1 MFKKLKKKA
10 KTEKEIK
17 TPSLNSLWQPDAV
30 QYNYDYLRLGAWYVR
45 VFCIEQLPRMAYVGW
60 LDDVNNIGGVTIS
73 THIIPI
79 PDKIVSNHLLSAES
93 KARSQWMLDQD
104 SGNIARMPV
113 LEQQI
118 ADYSELR
125 NIIATGQDR
134 LYDIT
139 IYIALYA
146 HTPEELK
153 NKTDI
158 LESILARKTMTARC
172 LYSRHLL
179 GFEGVL
185 PFANSPIEDYSR
197 NMTSAA
203 ASCCLPLTTVQSGH
217 STGIMLGPNIYSG
230 SPVLLDRF
238 AGEGIIPNQHMFISG
253 VSGSGKS
260 VSLRAISLWESYRG
274 IRTAFV
280 DPEGEYVGFTGNLG
294 GQVVSMRP
302 GRFSG
307 INPFDLEP
315 ENEDGTQK
323 VNIFSKVAD
332 VLSIIDSVF
341 IYRNQSNMQ
350 AQEASVVES
359 AIITMYKQLGITD
372 SPRSLYLPNG
382 DKKQMPTFTALVQQ
396 LRSMG
401 SPAAVMIADTI
412 QPLTADG
419 SIGMFDGQTNLKL
432 ANVPFLCFNLRG
444 LADEFSKFVGIQAV
458 LAWLWQ
464 KFAQP
469 GGRNNPK
476 NIAVDEAWMFLRYKG
491 AAQYLETLA
500 RRGRKH
506 GCALT
511 IATQRFEEF
520 AKEEEGRAVIES
532 CATILVLKQEEHAV
546 NAAVDYFHL
555 SDGCIPIITPPAPS
569 GQGILRVGGNTTAI
583 QIQPAPFEWSLLD
596 TQIGQG

>member
-1 MFKKLKKKA
+1 MAKKTKK
-10 KTEKEIK
+10 EKEIK
-17 TPSLNSLWQPDAV
+17 TPSINTLWHPDAV
-30 QYNYDYLRLGAWYVR
+30 QYNYDYLRLGQWYVR

-60 LDDVNNIGGVTIS
+60 LDDINNIGGVTIS
-73 THIIPI
+73 THINPI

-93 KARSQWMLDQD
+93 KARSQWMLDQE

-118 ADYSELR
+118 DDYSALR

-139 IYIALYA
+139 IYIAIYA
-146 HTPEELK
+146 GSPEELK

-158 LESILARKTMTARC
+158 MESILARKTMTARC
-172 LYSRHLL
+172 LYSRHLQ
-179 GFEGVL
+179 GFSGIL
-185 PFANSPIEDYSR
+185 PFADNPIEDYSR

-203 ASCCLPLTTVQSGH
+203 TACCLPLTTVQSGH

-274 IRTAFV
+274 IKTAFV
-280 DPEGEYVGFTGNLG
+280 DPEGEYVDFTDNLG

-315 ENEDGTQK
+315 ESEDGVNK

-359 AIITMYKQLGITD
+359 AIISMYKQLDITD
-372 SPRSLYLPNG
+372 SPSSLYLPNG

-396 LRSMG
+396 LKNMG
-401 SPAAVMIADTI
+401 SPAATMIAETI
-412 QPLTADG
+412 QPLTSNG
-419 SIGMFDGQTNLKL
+419 SIGMFDGQTSLKL
-432 ANVPFLCFNLRG
+432 SNVPFLCFNLKG

-469 GGRNNPK
+469 GGKNNPK

-583 QIQPAPFEWSLLD
+583 QIQPAPFEWSLLE
-596 TQIGQG
+596 TRISG

>member
-238 AGEGIIPNQHMFISG
+238 AREGIIPNQHMFISG

-280 DPEGEYVGFTGNLG
+280 DPEGEYVGFTENLG

-596 TQIGQG
+596 TQIGG

>member
-1 MFKKLKKKA
+1 MAKKTKK
-10 KTEKEIK
+10 EKEIK
-17 TPSLNSLWQPDAV
+17 TPSINTLWQPDAV
-30 QYNYDYLRLGAWYVR
+30 QYNYDYLRLGQWYVR

-60 LDDVNNIGGVTIS
+60 LDDINNIGGVTIS
-73 THIIPI
+73 THILPI

-93 KARSQWMLDQD
+93 KARSQWMLDQE

-118 ADYSELR
+118 DDYSALR

-139 IYIALYA
+139 IYIAIYA
-146 HTPEELK
+146 GSPDELK

-158 LESILARKTMTARC
+158 MESILARKTMTARC
-172 LYSRHLL
+172 LYSRHLQ
-179 GFEGVL
+179 GFSGIL
-185 PFANSPIEDYSR
+185 PFADNPIEDYSR

-203 ASCCLPLTTVQSGH
+203 TACCLPLTTVQSGH

-274 IRTAFV
+274 IKTAFV
-280 DPEGEYVGFTGNLG
+280 DPEGEYVEFTDNLG
-294 GQVVSMRP
+294 GQIVSMRP

-315 ENEDGTQK
+315 ESEDGVNK

-359 AIITMYKQLGITD
+359 AIISMYKQLDITD
-372 SPRSLYLPNG
+372 SPSSLYLPNG

-396 LRSMG
+396 LKNMG
-401 SPAAVMIADTI
+401 SPAATMIAETI
-412 QPLTADG
+412 QPLTSNG
-419 SIGMFDGQTNLKL
+419 SIGMFDGQTSLKL
-432 ANVPFLCFNLRG
+432 SNVPFLCFNLKG

-469 GGRNNPK
+469 GGKNNPK

-583 QIQPAPFEWSLLD
+583 QIQPAPFEWSLLE
-596 TQIGQG
+596 TRISG